1 MNRIGFVILT
11 ALLAATTTVSWAQ
24 TGGGS
29 DYHVSGGVSLM
40 WRAPGDDRNIGTAA
54 AYDLRYSTNPI
65 TAANF
70 VTAAKA
76 VSVPFP
82 TVAGSTQGC
91 FVDRLLP
98 NTVYYFAIK
107 AVDETGNWSAM
118 SQVMVK
124 TPQIYNVGDVNSD
137 NKMDVGDI
145 ITLINYVFNN
155 GREPLPW
162 GAGDCNCDGFVG
174 VGDVIYLLNHVFQ
187 SGPMPG
193 SNCP

>member
-11 ALLAATTTVSWAQ
+11 AFLAVYL
-24 TGGGS
+24 TGSQAMSRDLS

-65 TAANF
+65 TTANF
-70 VTAAKA
+70 SAATKA
-76 VSVPFP
+76 QNVPFP
-82 TVAGSTQGC
+82 MVAGSTQGC

-107 AVDETGNWSAM
+107 AVDESGNWSAM
-118 SQVMVK
+118 SQVIVR
-124 TPQIYNVGDVNSD
+124 TPQLYNVGDVNSD
-137 NKMDVGDI
+137 NKIDVGDI
-145 ITLINYVFNN
+145 ISLINYVFNN

-162 GAGDCNCDGFVG
+162 GAGDTNCDGVVG
-174 VGDVIYLLNHVFQ
+174 VGDVIYLVNHVFQ
-187 SGPMPG
+187 NGPIPG